1 MPLILPQ
8 KASTVA
14 ADLRHL
20 LGSEKVKNDAPSL
33 TAYAVDASIYRMTPQ
48 AVVLVESEED
58 IQHVVRYAV
67 THSVPLTP
75 RAAGTNLTGS
85 AIGSGIILDV
95 SRMNRI
101 MEVNREEQWARV
113 QPGIV
118 LAELNKQLAKAN
130 LMFGPDPSSG
140 DMCKLGG
147 MLANNSSGPHT
158 LRYGSVKDN
167 VHSLRVCLQSGEW
180 LDATS
185 YGLIDPACERI
196 LSAHPTLR
204 KVLTVVREHK
214 AVFQGIQPSVS
225 KYSCGYMLFCLA
237 DGLDLV
243 LVALPKLFIG
253 SDGSLGVIS

>member
-1 MPLILPQ
+1 
-8 KASTVA
+8 
-14 ADLRHL
+14 
-20 LGSEKVKNDAPSL
+20 
-33 TAYAVDASIYRMTPQ
+33 MTRG
-48 AVVLVESEED
+48 
-58 IQHVVRYAV
+58 I
-67 THSVPLTP
+67 PLTP

-113 QPGIV
+113 QPGII
-118 LAELNKQLAKAN
+118 LAELNKQLAKAD

-140 DMCKLGG
+140 DMCKVGG

-180 LDATS
+180 LDASAYALMDT
-185 YGLIDPACERI
+185 ACERT

-204 KVLTVVREHK
+204 QLLTLAREHK
-214 AVFQGIQPSVS
+214 DFIQSKQPSVS
-225 KYSCGYMLFCLA
+225 KNSCGYNLFGLA
-237 DGLDLV
+237 NGLDRACSIFPSYSSAAKGLS
-243 LVALPKLFIG
+243 G
-253 SDGSLGVIS
+253 